1 VGVHSAKFPN
11 EAVAESLVEAVARH
25 GITHP
30 VVNDGDFAI
39 WQRYAVRAWPTL
51 VLVDPQGYVVGA
63 VAGEGHGPA
72 LREAI
77 QALIA
82 EHRQAGTL
90 RVDGRP
96 FALRNPAPPAD
107 GFLAYPGK
115 VLADVASRRLF
126 VANSGHHRIVV
137 ADPAAQVRA
146 VAGIGEPGFA
156 DGSFATARFRHP
168 QGMALVGEHLYVAD
182 TENHAIR
189 RLDLRARTVETVGGT
204 GEQAAGRPR
213 PGTGRAVALN
223 SPWDLVSRNGTLYI
237 AMAGCH
243 QVWAM
248 DLTTGTLTPFAGSGR
263 EELRDGPRL
272 EAGLNQPSGL
282 ATDGQALF
290 VADSEASAIRVI
302 TLGDVGRVTT
312 LVGAG
317 LFEFGDQDGTGAAV
331 RLQHPL
337 GIALLGEACYIAD
350 TYNHKI
356 KRLYPALRRVETVFG
371 TGKPGRGEGAQ
382 PSFFEPG
389 GLSAAAGRLY
399 IADTNNHR
407 ICLADLAAG
416 TVATLPLGESG

>member
-11 EAVAESLVEAVARH
+11 EAASESLAEAVARH
-25 GITHP
+25 GIRHP

-39 WQRYAVRAWPTL
+39 WQRYGVRAWPTL
-51 VLVDPQGYVVGA
+51 VLVDPQGYVVGE

-77 QALIA
+77 QGLIA

-96 FALRNPAPPAD
+96 FALRHPAPPSES
-107 GFLAYPGK
+107 FLAYPGK
-115 VLADVASRRLF
+115 VLADVAHHRLF
-126 VANSGHHRIVV
+126 IADSGHHRIVI
-137 ADPAAQVRA
+137 ADPAGQVRA
-146 VAGIGEPGFA
+146 VAGTGEAGIA
-156 DGSFATARFRHP
+156 DGPFATARFRHP
-168 QGMALVGEHLYVAD
+168 QGMALAGEHLYVAD

-189 RLDLRARTVETVGGT
+189 RLDLRARTVETVAGT
-204 GEQAAGRPR
+204 GEQAMGRPR
-213 PGTGRAVALN
+213 EGAGRVVALN

-243 QVWAM
+243 QIWAM
-248 DLTTGTLTPFAGSGR
+248 ELTNGALTPFAGSGR

-282 ATDGQALF
+282 ATDGQTLF

-302 TLGDVGRVTT
+302 TFADFGRVTT
-312 LVGAG
+312 LVGEG
-317 LFEFGDQDGTGAAV
+317 LFEFGDVDGTGPAV

-337 GIALLGEACYIAD
+337 GIAVLGGACYIAD

-356 KRLYPALRRVETVFG
+356 KRLYPALRGVETVLG

-382 PSFFEPG
+382 PTFFEPG
-389 GLSAAAGRLY
+389 GLSAATGRLY

-407 ICLADLAAG
+407 ICVADLATQ
-416 TVATLPLGESG
+416 TVAVLPLGETG

>member
-1 VGVHSAKFPN
+1 MGIHSAKFPN
-11 EAVAESLVEAVARH
+11 EAVAESLAEAVARH

-39 WQRYAVRAWPTL
+39 WQRYGVRAWPTL
-51 VLVDPQGYVVGA
+51 VLVDPRGYVVGA

-77 QALIA
+77 QGLIA
-82 EHRQAGTL
+82 EHRQEGTL

-96 FALRNPAPPAD
+96 FALRHPAAPAD
-107 GFLAYPGK
+107 SFLTYPGK
-115 VLADVASRRLF
+115 VLADVASRRVF
-126 VANSGHHRIVV
+126 IADSGHHRIVV

-146 VAGIGEPGFA
+146 VAGTGEAGYADGPFA
-156 DGSFATARFRHP
+156 DARFRHP
-168 QGMALVGEHLYVAD
+168 QGMALAGGYLYVAD
-182 TENHAIR
+182 TANHAIR
-189 RLDLRARTVETVGGT
+189 RLDLRARTVETVAGRD
-204 GEQAAGRPR
+204 EQATHRPR
-213 PGTGRAVALN
+213 PGTGRGVALN
-223 SPWDLVSRNGTLYI
+223 SPWDLVIRGGTLYI

-243 QVWAM
+243 QIWAM
-248 DLTTGTLTPFAGSGR
+248 ELATGALAPFAGSGR

-302 TLGDVGRVTT
+302 TFGDFGRVTT
-312 LVGAG
+312 LVGQG
-317 LFEFGDQDGTGAAV
+317 LFEFGDTDGTGPAV

-337 GIALLGEACYIAD
+337 GIAVLGEACYVAD

-356 KRLYPALRRVETVFG
+356 KRLYPALRRVETVLG
-371 TGKPGRGEGAQ
+371 TGKPGRGEGAE
-382 PSFFEPG
+382 PTFFEPG

-416 TVATLPLGESG
+416 TAAVLPLGESG